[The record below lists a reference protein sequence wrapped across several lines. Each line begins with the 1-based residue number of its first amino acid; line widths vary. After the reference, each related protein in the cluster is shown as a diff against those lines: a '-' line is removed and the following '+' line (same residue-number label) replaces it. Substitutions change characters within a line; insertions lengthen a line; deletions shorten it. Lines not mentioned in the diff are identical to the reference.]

1 MLKLFSIKPQKGS
14 RKKKKKVARG
24 TSSGHGKTAGRGH
37 KGQRSRAGGT
47 KGIRFEGGQTPLYR
61 RLPKIGSF
69 KNYPFKK
76 IFNILNVSD
85 LNVFEEGSSVT
96 KADLIGRFFSSS
108 KKRTL
113 LPVKILGGG
122 DLKKA
127 LKVEADKFSKSAVE
141 KIELAKGSIL
151 SR

>member
-1 MLKLFSIKPQKGS
+1 MLKIYSMRPQAGS

-24 TSSGHGKTAGRGH
+24 TSSGHGKTGGRGH

-47 KGIRFEGGQTPLYR
+47 KGVRFEGGQTPLYR

-76 IFNILNVSD
+76 VFNVLNVSD
-85 LNVFEEGSSVT
+85 LNVFEDGASVT
-96 KADLIGRFFSSS
+96 KASLVDKFFSSS
-108 KKRTL
+108 KKRAL
-113 LPVKILGGG
+113 LPIKILGGG
-122 DLKKA
+122 ELKRS
-127 LKVEADKFSKSAVE
+127 LKIEADKFSKSAVE